1 MGQDNLKDFT
11 VEWVI
16 FGLLFTCL
24 VSFAVSFMF
33 FNNPIGFDGGS
44 ASILNSSATASQN
57 NLLLIPTNSD
67 GVLNI
72 TAQTNPEASFLG
84 SRDSVSTSFSATEE
98 GRNSFAL
105 AMNLISFTFSGD
117 IGKML
122 LAVFGGLIGYLIFY
136 FSFKFIRTG
145 T

>member
-1 MGQDNLKDFT
+1 MAQDNLKEFT

-33 FNNPIGFDGGS
+33 FNNPIGLDAGTS
-44 ASILNSSATASQN
+44 SILATAETDGVS
-57 NLLLIPTNSD
+57 NLLEIPTNSD
-67 GVLNI
+67 VVLNI

-84 SRDSVSTSFSATEE
+84 SRDSVATGFSATDEA
-98 GRNSFAL
+98 RNSWVL
-105 AMNLISFTFSGD
+105 TKNLIAWTFSGD

-122 LAVFGGLIGYLIFY
+122 LAVFGGLIGYLMFY
-136 FSFKFIRTG
+136 FTFKWIRTG

>member
-1 MGQDNLKDFT
+1 MAQDNLKDFT

-44 ASILNSSATASQN
+44 NSILNTSAGAGQN
-57 NLLLIPTNSD
+57 NLYEIPTNSD

-84 SRDSVSTSFSATEE
+84 SRDSVATGFSATEE
-98 GRNSFAL
+98 SRNSWAL
-105 AMNLISFTFSGD
+105 AKNLISWTFTGE
-117 IGKML
+117 IGKMM

-136 FSFKFIRTG
+136 FTFKWIRTG

>member
-1 MGQDNLKDFT
+1 MAQDNLKDFT
-11 VEWVI
+11 IEWVI

-33 FNNPIGFDGGS
+33 FNNPIGFNDGS
-44 ASILNSSATASQN
+44 STILSEGVTEGQSQ
-57 NLLLIPTNSD
+57 LYEIPRNSD

-98 GRNSFAL
+98 SRNSFDL
-105 AMNLISFTFSGD
+105 AKNLIAWTFTGEV
-117 IGKML
+117 GNML